1 MIRQLG
7 LCHRANK
14 DAKSHVSIH
23 VCGAVGFFFQFPDPK
38 TPESNEAIKAFGAEK
53 WPMTFHEEK
62 MYADAFT

>member
-23 VCGAVGFFFQFPDPK
+23 VCGAVCLNHGCDSRLQKQMRQCVPSEQ
-38 TPESNEAIKAFGAEK
+38 TSGR
-53 WPMTFHEEK
+53 
-62 MYADAFT
+62 